1 MSKVSLVGMTKPSNS
16 TGCRTAE
23 ELVAYAARV
32 SNPANQNNT
41 ETAAGLLRYL
51 MKNAHWSPFEMV
63 HITLEIVTTRDISR
77 QILRHRSFSFQEFS
91 QRYAVSESFVPREAR
106 LQDLKNRQNSV
117 EIDRTSGEQRE
128 LAETWNM
135 KQARVINE
143 AKKAYEW
150 ALENGIAKEQARA
163 VLPEGNTETTLYMA
177 GSLRSWIHYCEL
189 RCANGTQLEHRKVAE
204 QCWDVIAGHFPSIA
218 DLIANNS

>member
-32 SNPANQNNT
+32 SNPENQNNT

-91 QRYAVSESFVPREAR
+91 QRYAVSESFVPRDAR

-143 AKKAYEW
+143 A
-150 ALENGIAKEQARA
+150 
-163 VLPEGNTETTLYMA
+163 
-177 GSLRSWIHYCEL
+177 
-189 RCANGTQLEHRKVAE
+189 
-204 QCWDVIAGHFPSIA
+204 
-218 DLIANNS
+218 

>member
-1 MSKVSLVGMTKPSNS
+1 MSRVSLVGMTKPSNS

-63 HITLEIVTTRDISR
+63 SITLEIVTTRDISR

-91 QRYAVSESFVPREAR
+91 QRYAVSESFVPRDAR
-106 LQDLKNRQNSV
+106 LQDTKNRQNSV
-117 EIDRTSGEQRE
+117 DIDRKNPAERE
-128 LAETWNM
+128 LAEMWRM
-135 KQARVINE
+135 KQHKVISE
-143 AKKAYEW
+143 AKQAYDW
-150 ALENGIAKEQARA
+150 ALNNGIAKEQARA

-177 GSLRSWIHYCEL
+177 GTLRSWIHYCDL
-189 RCANGTQLEHRKVAE
+189 RCGNGTQLEHKKVAD

-218 DLIANNS
+218 DLIANKS